1 MKFFSRAVE
10 SGDSCLIITF
20 DLLANIVGKMDRSSV
35 AAYHT
40 QIFDL
45 CLLALDLRHQHPVS
59 ITNMDAAEDSVISA
73 LSLLT
78 LKLTESMFKPLF
90 IRSVEWADSD
100 FEDGAGA
107 ARTSVDR
114 AISFY
119 GLVNK
124 LAEKHRYVLTPYETL
139 NFMLFYGFGS
149 EEDFMLY
156 AKYLGN

>member
-1 MKFFSRAVE
+1 MLPPLLKFFTRAVE
-10 SGDSCLIITF
+10 SGDSSLIITF
-20 DLLANIVGKMDRSSV
+20 NLLANIVGKMDRSSV
-35 AAYHT
+35 TAYHT

-45 CLLALDLRHQHPVS
+45 CLCALDLRRQHPVS
-59 ITNMDAAEDSVISA
+59 VTNIDAVENSVMSA

-100 FEDGAGA
+100 LEDGAGA
-107 ARTSVDR
+107 GSKSVDR

-124 LAEKHRYVLTPYETL
+124 LAEKHRYVWIPYK
-139 NFMLFYGFGS
+139 NFSLVFKRS
-149 EEDFMLY
+149 LEQLDLCD
-156 AKYLGN
+156 